1 MDPIMEMDYYCALQD
16 LQGLDMGAMES
27 AGIPKIREVI
37 NKVLRFFYRMLD
49 KIGSTIREIVRKLR
63 MKFKLGQNYY
73 IALDQ
78 KKYIHEYMD
87 TIEYAVDVICN
98 IPSFSF
104 EDTPRYLE
112 SQTEKFNS
120 YKSKIENAAKR
131 VKETYSHDPGH
142 WLVDDGEREGW
153 TKFEFDR
160 IIDRLNSLGQ
170 KAYDKISIIRRRLTD
185 LQRTSELF
193 ASQTDP
199 EALEQRSALAR
210 CCNAMYDV
218 LFPTEDIAAKINSL
232 MMRLDSIGRQNDSS
246 RKTTDTYRTYK
257 A

>member
-16 LQGLDMGAMES
+16 LQGLDMEAMES

-37 NKVLRFFYRMLD
+37 EKVLRFFYRMLD
-49 KIGSTIREIVRKLR
+49 KIGSTIREIVRKLQ

-73 IALDQ
+73 IAPDQ
-78 KKYIHEYMD
+78 KKYIYEYMD
-87 TIEYAVDVICN
+87 TIEYAVGVICDMPA
-98 IPSFSF
+98 ISF
-104 EDTPRYLE
+104 EDTPRALE
-112 SQTEKFNS
+112 YQVEKFNN
-120 YKSKIENAAKR
+120 YKSKIENAEKR

-153 TKFEFDR
+153 TKFEFDN
-160 IIDRLNSLGQ
+160 IIKRLNALGQ
-170 KAYDKISIIRRRLTD
+170 KAYDKISMLHRRYDD
-185 LQRTSELF
+185 LRRTSELF

-199 EALEQRSALAR
+199 DARERQYWIAR
-210 CCNAMYDV
+210 CCSTMWEV
-218 LFPTEDIAAKINSL
+218 IFPTEGIATKINML

-246 RKTTDTYRTYK
+246 RKVTDTYRTYH

>member
-27 AGIPKIREVI
+27 VGIPKIREVI
-37 NKVLRFFYRMLD
+37 EKVLRFFYRMLD
-49 KIGSTIREIVRKLR
+49 KLGSTVREIIRKLR

-73 IALDQ
+73 IAPDQ
-78 KKYIHEYMD
+78 KKYIHECMD
-87 TIEYAVDVICN
+87 TIEYAVGVICN
-98 IPSFSF
+98 MPSFSF
-104 EDTPRYLE
+104 EDTTYALE
-112 SQTEKFNS
+112 SQIEKFNN

-131 VKETYSHDPGH
+131 VKETSSHNPGH

-160 IIDRLNSLGQ
+160 IIDRLNTLGQ
-170 KAYDKISIIRRRLTD
+170 RAYDKVSILRRRLND
-185 LQRTSELF
+185 LHRTSELF
-193 ASQTDP
+193 ESQTDP
-199 EALEQRSALAR
+199 DMLDRRDAIAR

-218 LFPTEDIAAKINSL
+218 LFPTEDISTKINML
-232 MMRLDSIGRQNDSS
+232 MMQLDSIGRQNDSS
-246 RKTTDTYRTYK
+246 RKITDTYRTYH